1 MPGNKLR
8 VVRIIS
14 ILTTAAIMIAI
25 FMFSAQNR
33 EQSSNLSHGFTKQV
47 VNMISAVVSMSVSEK
62 IRIVDLI
69 HGTVRKLAH
78 FSIYAALGISSSA
91 MFTSFLIKSKR
102 RNILIY
108 SVIFCFLYA
117 ASDEIHQLFVGGRGS
132 QVTDVLLDSFGA
144 FCGGMVFLMF
154 IKLINRKG
162 DNYD

>member
-1 MPGNKLR
+1 MPRNKLK
-8 VVRIIS
+8 VIRIIS
-14 ILTTAAIMIAI
+14 TLTTAAIMIAI

-33 EQSSNLSHGFTKQV
+33 EQSSNLSRGFTKQV
-47 VNMISAVVSMSVSEK
+47 VNMISAVVSMNVSEK
-62 IRIVDLI
+62 TQLVDLI
-69 HGTVRKLAH
+69 HGTIRKLAH
-78 FSIYAALGISSSA
+78 FSIYAVLGISSSA
-91 MFTSFLIKSKR
+91 MFTSYLIKSKK

-117 ASDEIHQLFVGGRGS
+117 ASDEIHQLFVGGRGP
-132 QVTDVLLDSFGA
+132 QITDVLLDSFGA